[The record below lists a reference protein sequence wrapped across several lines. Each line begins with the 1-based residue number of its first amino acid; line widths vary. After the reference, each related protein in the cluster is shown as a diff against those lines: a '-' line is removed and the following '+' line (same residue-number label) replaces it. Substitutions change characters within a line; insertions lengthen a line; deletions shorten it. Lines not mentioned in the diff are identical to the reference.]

1 MGFPEMTKRPDEVF
15 AETPSEAAGHDLWVF
30 GYGSLMW
37 NPGFPY
43 IDHRPALLKGWHRS
57 FCLWSTRYRGT
68 PQKPGLV
75 LGLDCGG
82 ACRGVAFRVAASES
96 DWTLAYLA
104 ERELTGYAYEP
115 RMLRVEMDGAND
127 AAPEEIQAYTFVAD
141 RAHPLYAGP
150 LSMDRAASIIMAA
163 QGDAGLNRDYL
174 INTLR
179 QLEKHGFTDK
189 SLHELLVEVE
199 RQTGLIEQGAGI

>member
-1 MGFPEMTKRPDEVF
+1 MGLPQMTTCPD
-15 AETPSEAAGHDLWVF
+15 AGPHDLWVF

-37 NPGFPY
+37 NPGFAF
-43 IDHRPALLKGWHRS
+43 IDQRSALLKGWHRS

-68 PQKPGLV
+68 PKHPGLV
-75 LGLDCGG
+75 LGLDYGG
-82 ACRGVAFRVAASES
+82 ACRGVAFRVAAGSCNE
-96 DWTLAYLA
+96 TLSYLT

-115 RMLRVEMDGAND
+115 RMVRVELENGV
-127 AAPEEIQAYTFVAD
+127 EVQAYTFVAD

-150 LSMDRAASIIMAA
+150 MANDRAAAIIMAA

-179 QLEKHGFTDK
+179 QLDKDGFSDK
-189 SLHELLVEVE
+189 PLQELLAEVE

>member
-1 MGFPEMTKRPDEVF
+1 MTKRPDMDCR
-15 AETPSEAAGHDLWVF
+15 DLWVF

-43 IDHRPALLKGWHRS
+43 IDHRSALLKGWHRS

-68 PQKPGLV
+68 PDRPGLV

-82 ACRGVAFRVAASES
+82 ACRGAAFRVAAAEC
-96 DWTLAYLA
+96 DRTLAYLA

-115 RMLRVEMDGAND
+115 RMVRVELDGG
-127 AAPEEIQAYTFVAD
+127 ELGGVSEVQAYTFVAD

-150 LSMDRAASIIMAA
+150 LANDRAAGIIMAA

-179 QLEKHGFTDK
+179 QLEKNGFTDK
-189 SLHELLVEVE
+189 PLHDLLIEVE
-199 RQTGLIEQGAGI
+199 RQTSLIEQGAGI

>member
-1 MGFPEMTKRPDEVF
+1 MTKRPD
-15 AETPSEAAGHDLWVF
+15 APRCDSPGHDLWVF

-68 PQKPGLV
+68 PEKPGLV
-75 LGLDCGG
+75 LGLDGGG
-82 ACRGVAFRVAASES
+82 ACRGMAFRVAAAEC

-115 RMLRVEMDGAND
+115 RMLRVDLDGA
-127 AAPEEIQAYTFVAD
+127 AEVQAYTFVSD
-141 RAHPLYAGP
+141 RGHPLYAGP
-150 LSMDRAASIIMAA
+150 LPLDRAAGIIMAA